1 MARKYPVSY
10 LGENALMM
18 SKEHRARLLWADRK
32 APGPQ
37 LITCYDKT
45 MQQSISKCTTV
56 KPSSRLQWVP
66 LLSATN
72 RRLTKIQLTKTA
84 EQKTG
89 KILPG
94 LMSPNFCCD
103 NRMVGSEFGIDLC
116 CQQLRTLA
124 VKQQCGESFLGH
136 IGPLRIKQHLN
147 TTAYLSTVAD
157 SVIPFMTIV
166 YPSSDGRFQ

>member
-1 MARKYPVSY
+1 MHNSQTFKQTTVGATPVSY
-10 LGENALMM
+10 EQ
-18 SKEHRARLLWADRK
+18 E
-32 APGPQ
+32 
-37 LITCYDKT
+37 
-45 MQQSISKCTTV
+45 TV
-56 KPSSRLQWVP
+56 
-66 LLSATN
+66 
-72 RRLTKIQLTKTA
+72 TKIQLTKTA

-103 NRMVGSEFGIDLC
+103 IRMVGSEFGIDLC
-116 CQQLRTLA
+116 CQQLRILA

-157 SVIPFMTIV
+157 QVNTFLTRW
-166 YPSSDGRFQ
+166 YASSDCCFQQDNTKCHKAQIISNFFLEHEVTVLKELHDVKHESTINHL